1 MGSYHHYLKI
11 NMKKFAVFCPIKNET
26 TFSPIWFKYYSQFL
40 PVEDIYFLD
49 FGSDNISN
57 ICQVSKSD
65 KNIYD
70 ASELFQEIK
79 RFHAELLNEYEY
91 VIPTDV
97 DEILYHK
104 DGLYNYINNFKGN
117 FVRSKGYELV
127 HLPEIEPDFDIT
139 QTIFSQRNYWFRSPY
154 HYDKT
159 LITNKP
165 LNWSIGLHYCHE
177 LDVVDDDL
185 LLIHLHRFDYKT
197 CIERHLRWSDY
208 KWSEDTVDN
217 NYNWHYRQSDVDKV
231 SNWYFSLEGEISEI
245 PSEIKSKLLI

>member
-1 MGSYHHYLKI
+1 
-11 NMKKFAVFCPIKNET
+11 MKKFAVFCPVKNET
-26 TFSPIWFKYYSQFL
+26 TFSSTWFKYYSQYL

-57 ICQVSKSD
+57 ICQVVKSD
-65 KNIYD
+65 KDICD
-70 ASELFQEIK
+70 ADELFQEIK
-79 RFHAELLNEYEY
+79 RFHKELLTKYEY

-104 DGLYNYINNFKGN
+104 DGLDNYINNFKGN

-127 HLPEIEPDFDIT
+127 HLPEIEPDFDMT

-159 LITNKP
+159 LITNKS
-165 LNWSIGLHYCHE
+165 LNWTIGLHYCHDFD
-177 LDVVDDDL
+177 LVDDDL

-197 CIERHLRWSDY
+197 CVERHL
-208 KWSEDTVDN
+208 KWSNLQWSKDTVDN
-217 NYNWHYRQSDVDKV
+217 NYNWHYRQPDVNII
-231 SNWYFSLEGEISEI
+231 SNWYFTLEGNISEI
-245 PSEIKSKLLI
+245 PSEIKDNILI